1 MSLDENKEII
11 RIPESLKVSLLN
23 NRITL
28 TNDCGTC
35 QAGGQACGTSQTGPC
50 DFCQGLGGC
59 QTCQICQP
67 AYENCKTACQLGT
80 SCQDE
85 GESVCST
92 TCENVCQTACQKTS
106 QCSES
111 SLIDPT
117 WSLSATTDTITARIT
132 NKGSYSYFSWSLRD
146 ASNNIISGATSYS
159 TATSKTYS
167 GLAPGTTYIV
177 YMSWSRSTNGEGN
190 YDSDSITTDEVSGV
204 TPWSWNASNG
214 TASAVQTR
222 TAYNAVSNY
231 GPISDF
237 SYLVWNDMVT
247 KVAEMRN
254 RANQKPVWNTKYL
267 TQANTSMSNTESGR
281 TMTAARYNSL
291 RYNIGLYYG
300 FNEVPS
306 GELIDLDSVTKEKI
320 PGDPVIGSNF
330 IDLMTGLNYAI
341 DRANNS

>member
-1 MSLDENKEII
+1 MSEPIKLLQKIEQLPDFLSNPVVEVFEA
-11 RIPESLKVSLLN
+11 RSGCVS
-23 NRITL
+23 
-28 TNDCGTC
+28 D
-35 QAGGQACGTSQTGPC
+35 SK
-50 DFCQGLGGC
+50 D
-59 QTCQICQP
+59 
-67 AYENCKTACQLGT
+67 CKTDGGSCT
-80 SCQDE
+80 SD
-85 GESVCST
+85 GCSSD
-92 TCENVCQTACQKTS
+92 TCSSNSGCGDTA
-106 QCSES
+106 
-111 SLIDPT
+111 LVAPT

-177 YMSWSRSTNGEGN
+177 YMSYSRSTTGEGN
-190 YDSDSITTDEVSGV
+190 YDSDSITTDKVSGV

-237 SYLVWNDMVT
+237 SYLVWNDMVA

-267 TQANTSMSNTESGR
+267 TQASTSMSNTESGR

-306 GELIDLDSVTKEKI
+306 GELIDLDSVTKEKV

>member
-1 MSLDENKEII
+1 MDIEELEDLIPIPSSLQQTAPADNNVTLLSDDCSFGWEN
-11 RIPESLKVSLLN
+11 
-23 NRITL
+23 
-28 TNDCGTC
+28 C
-35 QAGGQACGTSQTGPC
+35 QLVCQTACNTSAEGCT
-50 DFCQGLGGC
+50 GC
-59 QTCQICQP
+59 QTCQNSC
-67 AYENCKTACQLGT
+67 ETGT
-80 SCQDE
+80 S
-85 GESVCST
+85 
-92 TCENVCQTACQKTS
+92 CQTACQITS
-106 QCSES
+106 QCGES
-111 SLIDPT
+111 SLISPT
-117 WSLSATTDTITARIT
+117 WSLSATTDTITATIT
-132 NKGSYSYFSWSLRD
+132 NRGSYSYFSWSLRD
-146 ASNNIISGATSYS
+146 ANNNILSEATQYS

-167 GLAPGTTYIV
+167 GLAPSTTYIV
-177 YMSWSRSTNGEGN
+177 YMSYSRSTAPEGN

-204 TPWSWNASNG
+204 APWSWNASNG

-237 SYLVWNDMVT
+237 SYLVWNDMVA

-306 GELIDLDSVTKEKI
+306 GELIDLNSVTKEKV
-320 PGDPVIGSNF
+320 PGDPVIGSDF
-330 IDLMTGLNYAI
+330 IDLTTCLNYAI

>member
-1 MSLDENKEII
+1 MS
-11 RIPESLKVSLLN
+11 
-23 NRITL
+23 
-28 TNDCGTC
+28 
-35 QAGGQACGTSQTGPC
+35 
-50 DFCQGLGGC
+50 
-59 QTCQICQP
+59 
-67 AYENCKTACQLGT
+67 Y
-80 SCQDE
+80 
-85 GESVCST
+85 
-92 TCENVCQTACQKTS
+92 
-106 QCSES
+106 
-111 SLIDPT
+111 
-117 WSLSATTDTITARIT
+117 
-132 NKGSYSYFSWSLRD
+132 
-146 ASNNIISGATSYS
+146 
-159 TATSKTYS
+159 
-167 GLAPGTTYIV
+167 
-177 YMSWSRSTNGEGN
+177 SRSTTGEGN
-190 YDSDSITTDEVSGV
+190 YDSDSITTDEVSGIA
-204 TPWSWNASNG
+204 PWSWNGSNG

-237 SYLVWNDMVT
+237 SYLVWNDMVA

-267 TQANTSMSNTESGR
+267 TQASTSMSNTESGR

-330 IDLMTGLNYAI
+330 IDLMTCLNYAI

>member
-1 MSLDENKEII
+1 MSEPIKLLKKIEQLPDFLSNPAIEVFEARSGCTGDSLDCKTDGA
-11 RIPESLKVSLLN
+11 SCTS
-23 NRITL
+23 
-28 TNDCGTC
+28 DGCGSDTC
-35 QAGGQACGTSQTGPC
+35 RS
-50 DFCQGLGGC
+50 DGGC
-59 QTCQICQP
+59 SD
-67 AYENCKTACQLGT
+67 TALVAPSWT
-80 SCQDE
+80 
-85 GESVCST
+85 
-92 TCENVCQTACQKTS
+92 
-106 QCSES
+106 
-111 SLIDPT
+111 
-117 WSLSATTDTITARIT
+117 LSATTDTIIATIT

-177 YMSWSRSTNGEGN
+177 YMSYSRSTTGEGN

-214 TASAVQTR
+214 TASAVQTH
-222 TAYNAVSNY
+222 TAYIAVSNY

-237 SYLVWNDMVT
+237 SYLVWNDMVS

-320 PGDPVIGSNF
+320 PGDPVIGSDF
-330 IDLMTGLNYAI
+330 IDLMTCLNYAI

>member
-1 MSLDENKEII
+1 MSEPIKLLKKIEQLPDFLSNPAIEVFETRSGCIGDSLDCKTDGG
-11 RIPESLKVSLLN
+11 SCTS
-23 NRITL
+23 
-28 TNDCGTC
+28 DGCGSDTC
-35 QAGGQACGTSQTGPC
+35 RS
-50 DFCQGLGGC
+50 DGGC
-59 QTCQICQP
+59 GD
-67 AYENCKTACQLGT
+67 TA
-80 SCQDE
+80 
-85 GESVCST
+85 
-92 TCENVCQTACQKTS
+92 
-106 QCSES
+106 
-111 SLIDPT
+111 LIAPSWT
-117 WSLSATTDTITARIT
+117 LSATTDTITATIT
-132 NKGSYSYFSWSLRD
+132 NRGSYSYFSWSLRD

-177 YMSWSRSTNGEGN
+177 YMSYSRSTAGEGN

-214 TASAVQTR
+214 TASAVQTH
-222 TAYNAVSNY
+222 TAYIAVSNY

-267 TQANTSMSNTESGR
+267 DQASTSMSNTESGR

-330 IDLMTGLNYAI
+330 IDLMTCLNYAI

>member
-1 MSLDENKEII
+1 MDTEEFKELIPIPLSLQQTTPTDNN
-11 RIPESLKVSLLN
+11 VTLLS
-23 NRITL
+23 
-28 TNDCGTC
+28 NDCDFGWENC
-35 QAGGQACGTSQTGPC
+35 QLVCQTACNTSAEGCT
-50 DFCQGLGGC
+50 GC
-59 QTCQICQP
+59 QTCQNSCE
-67 AYENCKTACQLGT
+67 AGT
-80 SCQDE
+80 S
-85 GESVCST
+85 
-92 TCENVCQTACQKTS
+92 CQTACQKTS

-117 WSLSATTDTITARIT
+117 WSLSATKDTITATIT
-132 NKGSYSYFSWSLRD
+132 DKGSYSYFSWSLRD
-146 ASNNIISGATSYS
+146 ANNNILSEATKYS

-177 YMSWSRSTNGEGN
+177 YMSYSRSMDPENK
-190 YDSDSITTDEVSGV
+190 YDRDSITTDEVSGV
-204 TPWSWNASNG
+204 APWSWNASNG

-320 PGDPVIGSNF
+320 PGDPVFGSNF
-330 IDLMTGLNYAI
+330 IDLMTCLNYAI

>member
-1 MSLDENKEII
+1 MSEPIKLLQKIEQLPDFLSNPAIEVFETRSGCTGDSLDCKTDGG
-11 RIPESLKVSLLN
+11 SCTS
-23 NRITL
+23 
-28 TNDCGTC
+28 DGCGSDTC
-35 QAGGQACGTSQTGPC
+35 SS
-50 DFCQGLGGC
+50 DGGC
-59 QTCQICQP
+59 
-67 AYENCKTACQLGT
+67 G
-80 SCQDE
+80 D
-85 GESVCST
+85 T
-92 TCENVCQTACQKTS
+92 TLV
-106 QCSES
+106 
-111 SLIDPT
+111 DPT

-146 ASNNIISGATSYS
+146 ASNNIISEATKYS

-267 TQANTSMSNTESGR
+267 TQASTSMSNTESGR

>member
-1 MSLDENKEII
+1 MSEPIKLLQKIEQLPDFLSNPAIEVFETRSGCTSDSLDCKTDGA
-11 RIPESLKVSLLN
+11 SCTS
-23 NRITL
+23 
-28 TNDCGTC
+28 DGCGSDTC
-35 QAGGQACGTSQTGPC
+35 SS
-50 DFCQGLGGC
+50 DGGC
-59 QTCQICQP
+59 GD
-67 AYENCKTACQLGT
+67 TAL
-80 SCQDE
+80 
-85 GESVCST
+85 V
-92 TCENVCQTACQKTS
+92 
-106 QCSES
+106 
-111 SLIDPT
+111 DPT

-254 RANQKPVWNTKYL
+254 RANQRPVWNTKYL
-267 TQANTSMSNTESGR
+267 TQASTSMSNTESGR

>member
-1 MSLDENKEII
+1 MSEPIKLLKKIEQLPNFLSNPVIEVFEARSGCTGDSLDCKTDG
-11 RIPESLKVSLLN
+11 VSC
-23 NRITL
+23 TS
-28 TNDCGTC
+28 DGCGSDTC
-35 QAGGQACGTSQTGPC
+35 RS
-50 DFCQGLGGC
+50 DGGC
-59 QTCQICQP
+59 SD
-67 AYENCKTACQLGT
+67 TALVAPSWT
-80 SCQDE
+80 
-85 GESVCST
+85 
-92 TCENVCQTACQKTS
+92 
-106 QCSES
+106 
-111 SLIDPT
+111 
-117 WSLSATTDTITARIT
+117 LSATTDTITATIT

-146 ASNNIISGATSYS
+146 ASNNIISEATKYS

-177 YMSWSRSTNGEGN
+177 YMSYSRSTTGEGN

-237 SYLVWNDMVT
+237 SYLVWNDMVA

-267 TQANTSMSNTESGR
+267 TQASTSMSNTESGR

-306 GELIDLDSVTKEKI
+306 GELIDLDSVTKEKV
-320 PGDPVIGSNF
+320 PGDPVIGSDF
-330 IDLMTGLNYAI
+330 IDLMTCLNYAI